1 MGTPLTQCKVII
13 IAPSFITMSLY
24 LYFNVLILQKPFSQG
39 FKGLPIPFF
48 DVVTVIVEV
57 DILDPKRLYCL
68 SLFFCLFFRLFPGPC
83 LCFSFCLSLC
93 LGSCPFLRL
102 FPGLRHDCSFGLPI
116 PADFCPCAVF
126 LLALS
131 SLAFVST
138 AGAFA
143 SSFTI

>member
-93 LGSCPFLRL
+93 LGSCPFLRFL
-102 FPGLRHDCSFGLPI
+102 SRL
-116 PADFCPCAVF
+116 F
-126 LLALS
+126 LLGLCVNGRCLCLLLYNCWLLWTS
-131 SLAFVST
+131 CHKYRNH
-138 AGAFA
+138 
-143 SSFTI
+143 